1 MGEEILSSD
10 QRSVIEHAKFTFYPL
25 GKALETKAKTI
36 EDQGKM
42 QIKPN
47 EDHQQHLVESNELIK
62 KDFNISGTKR

>member
-1 MGEEILSSD
+1 M
-10 QRSVIEHAKFTFYPL
+10 FTFYPL

-47 EDHQQHLVESNELIK
+47 EDHQQ
-62 KDFNISGTKR
+62 DFNISGTKK

>member
-1 MGEEILSSD
+1 M
-10 QRSVIEHAKFTFYPL
+10 FTFYPL

-62 KDFNISGTKR
+62 KDFNISGTKRQ

>member
-10 QRSVIEHAKFTFYPL
+10 QRSVTEHAKFTFSSL

-47 EDHQQHLVESNELIK
+47 EDH
-62 KDFNISGTKR
+62 